1 MRVIAHFIADT
12 WLLWILLSI
21 GGFLFYKGINSQ
33 YFNYVFNRYVLALI
47 TLLIVSGIV
56 FSLMEVLPGDCAE
69 KYIAYKNTQ
78 GETITQADIAAER
91 ARMGLDQPLAVRWA
105 SWVTDLTLR
114 GDLGFSCAKR
124 QSVNLALGD
133 RFWLSFMFCMVG
145 LIFAYAIAVPFGIL
159 SAFTIN
165 KGWQDKNPQHT
176 KSERIINTLGL
187 SFNKLL
193 DLQLRIISYLGL
205 ALPNF
210 LLALSIILLYV
221 FAGEPTP
228 TGLFSEQWKGVPW
241 FGETGFE
248 FGKLQDFLGHIWLPI
263 FVIGWSA
270 TALQLQTVRALVV
283 NESNKLYVDAA
294 RARGVDGMALW
305 AGYPVRHSISPLFN
319 SVGFDFQRIF
329 NDLPIVAVVIGL
341 TDAAALLIE
350 ALAQTND
357 QELAA
362 GILFLVALVVI
373 SMNFITDIVLAAI
386 DPRVRKSVLG
396 D

>member
-1 MRVIAHFIADT
+1 MIIQFLSDT

-21 GGFLFYKGINSQ
+21 GGLLWWSGRDSQ
-33 YFNYVFNRYVLALI
+33 YFHYVFNRYLLALA
-47 TLLIVSGIV
+47 TLLLVSGIV

-78 GETITQADIAAER
+78 GETITQADIQAER
-91 ARMGLDQPLAVRWA
+91 VRMGLDKSLPERWGR
-105 SWVTDLTLR
+105 WVTNLTLR

-124 QSVNLALGD
+124 QSVNLALGN
-133 RFWLSFMFCMVG
+133 RFWMSFMFCIAG
-145 LIFAYAIAVPFGIL
+145 LVFAYLIAVPFGIL

-165 KGWQDKNPQHT
+165 KSWSDKNPQHSKT
-176 KSERIINTLGL
+176 EQLLGTIVL
-187 SFNKLL
+187 SLQKLL
-193 DLQLRIISYLGL
+193 DLLLRIISYLGL

-210 LLALSIILLYV
+210 LLALTIILLYV
-221 FAGEPTP
+221 FAGEPMP
-228 TGLFSEQWKGVPW
+228 TGLFSDQWAGVPW
-241 FGETGFE
+241 FGTNGFETG
-248 FGKLQDFLGHIWLPI
+248 KLYDFLGHIWLPI

-283 NESNKLYVDAA
+283 DESNKLYVDAA
-294 RARGVDGMALW
+294 RARGVDGVALW

-319 SVGFDFQRIF
+319 SIGFDFQRVF

-341 TDAAALLIE
+341 TDSAALLIE
-350 ALAQTND
+350 ALSMTND

-373 SMNFITDIVLAAI
+373 GMNFITDVVLAAI

-396 D
+396 NG

>member
-1 MRVIAHFIADT
+1 MSFLSQT
-12 WLLWILLSI
+12 WLFWILLVI
-21 GGFLFYKGINSQ
+21 GGFLFIRGRGSQ
-33 YFNYVFNRYVLALI
+33 YFNYVFNRYILALT
-47 TLLIVSGIV
+47 TLLIVSAIV
-56 FSLMEVLPGDCAE
+56 FSLMEALPGDCAE

-78 GETITQADIAAER
+78 GETITQADIDAER
-91 ARMGLDQPLAVRWA
+91 SRMGLDKPLPLRWGK
-105 SWVTDLTLR
+105 WVTDLTLR

-133 RFWLSFMFCMVG
+133 RFWMSLGFCLTALFLSYLV
-145 LIFAYAIAVPFGIL
+145 AVPFGIF

-165 KGWQDKNPQHT
+165 KSWTDKNPQHPI
-176 KSERIINTLGL
+176 RQRVINTFGL
-187 SFNKLL
+187 SLKKLI

-210 LLALSIILLYV
+210 LLALTIILIYV
-221 FAGEPTP
+221 FAGEPAP
-228 TGLFSEQWKGVPW
+228 TGLYSDEWQRVAW
-241 FGETGFE
+241 FTETGFSY
-248 FGKLQDFLGHIWLPI
+248 GKLSDFLNHIWLPI

-283 NESNKLYVDAA
+283 DESNKLYVDAA

-319 SVGFDFQRIF
+319 SIGFDFQRVF
-329 NDLPIVAVVIGL
+329 NDLPIVAIVIGL

-350 ALAQTND
+350 ALSMTND

-362 GILFLVALVVI
+362 AILFLVALVVI
-373 SMNFITDIVLAAI
+373 AMNFITDVVLAAV
-386 DPRVRKSVLG
+386 DPRVRQSVLG
-396 D
+396 K

>member
-1 MRVIAHFIADT
+1 MTNFFSDT

-21 GGFLFYKGINSQ
+21 GGFLFWQSRDSQ

-47 TLLIVSGIV
+47 TLLMVSGIV
-56 FSLMEVLPGDCAE
+56 FTLMEVLPGDCAE
-69 KYIAYKNTQ
+69 KYLAYKNTQ
-78 GETITQADIAAER
+78 GESITQADIDAER
-91 ARMGLDQPLAVRWA
+91 ARMGLDQPLPVRWA

-124 QSVNLALGD
+124 QSVDLALGD
-133 RFWLSFMFCMVG
+133 RFWLSFWFCMAG
-145 LIFAYAIAVPFGIL
+145 LFFSYLIAVPFGIL

-165 KGWQDKNPQHT
+165 KDWKDKNPQHSSLQ
-176 KSERIINTLGL
+176 KIVNSIGL
-187 SFNKLL
+187 SCQKML
-193 DLQLRIISYLGL
+193 DLLLRVVSYLGL

-210 LLALSIILLYV
+210 LLALTIILLYV
-221 FAGEPTP
+221 FAGEPAP
-228 TGLFSEQWKGVPW
+228 TGLYSEQWRSVPW
-241 FGETGFE
+241 FGDNGFSW
-248 FGKLQDFLGHIWLPI
+248 GKLDDFLGHIWLPI

-283 NESNKLYVDAA
+283 DESNKLYVDAA

-319 SVGFDFQRIF
+319 SVGFDFQRVF

-350 ALAQTND
+350 ALAMTND

-362 GILFLVALVVI
+362 AILFLVALVVI
-373 SMNFITDIVLAAI
+373 SMNFITDVVLAAI
-386 DPRVRKSVLG
+386 DSRVRKSVLG
-396 D
+396 

>member
-1 MRVIAHFIADT
+1 MISQFLSDT
-12 WLLWILLSI
+12 WLLWVLLSI
-21 GGFLFYKGINSQ
+21 AGLLWWSARDSQ
-33 YFNYVFNRYVLALI
+33 YFSYVLNRFLLGLA
-47 TLLIVSGIV
+47 TLLLVSGIV
-56 FSLMEVLPGDCAE
+56 FALMEVLPGDCAE

-78 GETITQADIAAER
+78 GEMITQADIQAER
-91 ARMGLDQPLAVRWA
+91 VRMGLDKSLPERWGR
-105 SWVTDLTLR
+105 WVTNLTLR

-133 RFWLSFMFCMVG
+133 RFWMSFMFCIAG
-145 LIFAYAIAVPFGIL
+145 LVFAYLIAVPFGIL

-165 KGWQDKNPQHT
+165 KPWTDNNPQHSKT
-176 KSERIINTLGL
+176 EQLVGTLML
-187 SFNKLL
+187 SLQKVL
-193 DLQLRIISYLGL
+193 DLLLRVISYLGL

-210 LLALSIILLYV
+210 LLALTIILLYV
-221 FAGEPTP
+221 FAGEAMP
-228 TGLFSEQWKGVPW
+228 TGLFSEQWRNVPW
-241 FGETGFE
+241 FGDQGFE
-248 FGKLQDFLGHIWLPI
+248 TEKLYDFLGHIWLPI

-283 NESNKLYVDAA
+283 DESNKLYVDAA
-294 RARGVDGMALW
+294 RARGVDGVALW

-319 SVGFDFQRIF
+319 SIGFDFQRVF

-341 TDAAALLIE
+341 TDSAALLIE
-350 ALAQTND
+350 ALSMTND

-373 SMNFITDIVLAAI
+373 SMNFITDVVLAAI

-396 D
+396 N